1 MTGEGTPV
9 NELVDFIFAAQ
20 MADKCEK
27 STDRPNRGGQ
37 VRNEVFDKFLYLH
50 YNTVDCFWRWH
61 I

>member
-50 YNTVDCFWRWH
+50 YNTVDCF
-61 I
+61 